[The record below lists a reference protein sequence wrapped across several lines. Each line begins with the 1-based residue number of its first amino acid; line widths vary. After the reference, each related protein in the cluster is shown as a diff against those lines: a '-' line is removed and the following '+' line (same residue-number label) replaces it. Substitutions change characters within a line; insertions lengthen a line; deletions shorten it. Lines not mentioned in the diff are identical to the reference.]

1 MSEIIIQQ
9 ADKIHLQDIVSLF
22 DQYRI
27 FYGKSSD
34 VSAAF
39 QFLTKRLENEE
50 AIILIAIDSIHD
62 RVVGFTLLYPM
73 FSSTRMKR
81 MWVLNDLFVREE
93 SRGLG
98 ISKMLIEKA
107 KDFAKETYA
116 CGIQLETAKSNIIG
130 NQLYPSAG
138 FELENDVN
146 FYFWTNK

>member
-1 MSEIIIQQ
+1 
-9 ADKIHLQDIVSLF
+9 
-22 DQYRI
+22 
-27 FYGKSSD
+27 
-34 VSAAF
+34 
-39 QFLTKRLENEE
+39 
-50 AIILIAIDSIHD
+50 
-62 RVVGFTLLYPM
+62 
-73 FSSTRMKR
+73 MKR
-81 MWVLNDLFVREE
+81 MWVLNDLFVREV